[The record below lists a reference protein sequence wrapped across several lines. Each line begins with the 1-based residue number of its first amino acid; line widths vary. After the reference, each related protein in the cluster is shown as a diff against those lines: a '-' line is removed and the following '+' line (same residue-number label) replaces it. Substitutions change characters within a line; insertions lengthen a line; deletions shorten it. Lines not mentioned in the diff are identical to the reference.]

1 MTSRIEQIID
11 DLELYI
17 ENCKFK
23 PFSTDMIIV
32 NKTEI
37 DEMIRDLR
45 MTTPE
50 EIKRYQKIISNK
62 EAILNDARE
71 KAQALLNNAEVQTNE
86 LISEHQIMQQAYAQ
100 ANEIVELATQQAQDI
115 LDRATMEANGMRT
128 SVMQYS
134 DRMLANLETIIK
146 QSIEFATKD
155 YNKLVGDLQEIES
168 VVTANRADLVP
179 AEVME
184 DSEEASA
191 DMQSPSVL

>member
-1 MTSRIEQIID
+1 MSSRIEQIIY

-62 EAILNDARE
+62 EAILNDAKE
-71 KAQALLNNAEVQTNE
+71 KAQALLNNAAIQTNE
-86 LISEHQIMQQAYAQ
+86 LINEHQIMQQAYAQ

-115 LDRATMEANGMRT
+115 LDRATMEANGMKS
-128 SVMQYS
+128 SVMQYA
-134 DRMLANLETIIK
+134 DRMLANLENIIK
-146 QSIEFATKD
+146 QSIEFATND
-155 YNKLVGDLQEIES
+155 YNKLVGDLQEIDN

-179 AEVME
+179 PEVMDEGGEAAE
-184 DSEEASA
+184 DNNSTNA
-191 DMQSPSVL
+191 

>member
-32 NKTEI
+32 SKEEI
-37 DEMIRDLR
+37 DGLIRDLR

-62 EAILNDARE
+62 EAILNDAKV
-71 KAQALLNNAEVQTNE
+71 KAQALLDNAAVQTTE

-115 LDRATMEANGMRT
+115 LDRATIEANEMR
-128 SVMQYS
+128 SSMVQYS
-134 DRMLANLETIIK
+134 DGMLATIENIIK

-155 YNKLVGDLQEIES
+155 YNKLIGDLQEIDS
-168 VVTANRADLVP
+168 VVTTNRASLVP
-179 AEVME
+179 PEVI
-184 DSEEASA
+184 EEEVQTEQNGNVTN
-191 DMQSPSVL
+191 M

>member
-62 EAILNDARE
+62 EAILNDAKE
-71 KAQALLNNAEVQTNE
+71 KAQALLNNAAIQTNE
-86 LISEHQIMQQAYAQ
+86 LINEHQIMQQAYAQ

-115 LDRATMEANGMRT
+115 LDRATMEANGMKS
-128 SVMQYS
+128 SVMQYA
-134 DRMLANLETIIK
+134 DRMLANLENIIK
-146 QSIEFATKD
+146 QSIEFATND
-155 YNKLVGDLQEIES
+155 YNKLVGDLQEIDN

-179 AEVME
+179 PEAMDEG
-184 DSEEASA
+184 SEAPENGDNSN
-191 DMQSPSVL
+191 L